1 MVTTM
6 TLIFHKLTKW
16 TTIILILFYATSLWG
31 SIGNVDKLEGNGV
44 IDRNKTDITLE
55 QELPIEQYDTVK
67 TGNGKV
73 GILFIDDTR
82 VDVTQHSKLII
93 DEFVY
98 DPNTKKGKLNLS
110 AKLGTIKYAS
120 GQIAKTSR
128 QDIVITTP
136 TATIG
141 VRGTDFSMT
150 IDELGSSTIILL
162 PSCDVK
168 GNCLVGEISVESAA
182 GQVILNQAFQ
192 ATQVFVPENP
202 PSPPVKLDLEIE
214 MINNMLI
221 VAKPKEIDEEN
232 YQKKIKAVADALDL
246 DFLQFDDLEVDYLE
260 EEENLYVTG
269 LDIDFLQ
276 QNFLADILKQINEE
290 LAEQMRNE
298 FDKQEERKSIEGIT
312 IGKDPETGVII
323 LDESPQWVWIRED
336 ASGSYIEL
344 RLDQEYGY
352 ILNIIQGEFEMY
364 DFELLGQENEITI
377 QQFN

>member
-1 MVTTM
+1 M
-6 TLIFHKLTKW
+6 TLIYPKLTKW
-16 TTIILILFYATSLWG
+16 TILILILFCASPLRA
-31 SIGNVDKLEGNGV
+31 SIGNVDQVEGNGV
-44 IDRNKTDITLE
+44 IDRNKTDITIE
-55 QELPIEQYDTVK
+55 QELSIEQYDTVK

-73 GILFIDDTR
+73 GILFVDDTR

-128 QDIVITTP
+128 QDIKITTP

-150 IDELGSSTIILL
+150 IDELGGSTIILL

-192 ATQVFVPENP
+192 ATQVTVPENP
-202 PSPPVKLDLEIE
+202 PMPPVKLDLELD

-221 VAKPKEIDEEN
+221 VAKPKNLEEEN
-232 YQKKIKAVADALDL
+232 YERKIKEVADALDI

-260 EEENLYVTG
+260 EEEDLYVTG
-269 LDIDFLQ
+269 LDIDFLE

-290 LAEQMRNE
+290 LAKEMRSE
-298 FDKQEERKSIEGIT
+298 FDKQKT
-312 IGKDPETGVII
+312 IGEIKLGKDPVTGVII
-323 LDESPQWVWIRED
+323 LDEDPQWVWIRED
-336 ASGSYIEL
+336 ASGGYIEL
-344 RLDQEYGY
+344 RLDKEYGY

-364 DFELLGQENEITI
+364 NFELGGQDNDINIE
-377 QQFN
+377 QYQ

>member
-1 MVTTM
+1 M

-16 TTIILILFYATSLWG
+16 ITIILILFYATSLWG
-31 SIGNVDKLEGNGV
+31 SIGNVDQVQGNGV
-44 IDRNKTDITLE
+44 IDRDKIDITIE
-55 QELPIEQYDTVK
+55 EELPIEQYDTVK

-73 GILFIDDTR
+73 GILFVDDTR

-128 QDIVITTP
+128 QDIIITTP

-150 IDELGSSTIILL
+150 IDELGGSTIILL
-162 PSCDVK
+162 PSCDVN

-202 PSPPVKLDLEIE
+202 PTPPVKLDLEID
-214 MINNMLI
+214 MISNMLI
-221 VAKPKEIDEEN
+221 IAKPKNLEDED
-232 YQKKIKAVADALDL
+232 YVKKIKAVADALDI
-246 DFLQFDDLEVDYLE
+246 DFLEIDDLDQDYLE
-260 EEENLYVTG
+260 EDENLYVTG

-298 FDKQEERKSIEGIT
+298 FDKQAERKSIEGIT
-312 IGKDPETGVII
+312 LGKDPETGVII
-323 LDESPQWVWIRED
+323 LDEDPQWVWIRED
-336 ASGSYIEL
+336 ASGAYIEL

-352 ILNIIQGEFEMY
+352 ILNITQGEFEMY
-364 DFELLGQENEITI
+364 DFELLGQDNEINILQI
-377 QQFN
+377 Q

>member
-1 MVTTM
+1 M
-6 TLIFHKLTKW
+6 TLIFHKLIKW

-44 IDRNKTDITLE
+44 IDRNKEDITLE
-55 QELPIEQYDTVK
+55 KELPIEQYDTVK

-73 GILFIDDTR
+73 GILFVDDTR

-93 DEFVY
+93 DEFVF

-128 QDIVITTP
+128 QDIIITTP

-162 PSCDVK
+162 PSCDVN

-202 PSPPVKLDLEIE
+202 PTPPVKLNLEID

-221 VAKPKEIDEEN
+221 IAKPKNLEDED
-232 YQKKIKAVADALDL
+232 YVKKIKAVADALDI
-246 DFLQFDDLEVDYLE
+246 DFLEIDDLNQDYLE
-260 EEENLYVTG
+260 EEEDLYVTG

-312 IGKDPETGVII
+312 LGKDPETGVII

-336 ASGSYIEL
+336 ASGGYIEL

-364 DFELLGQENEITI
+364 DFELLGQDNEINI
-377 QQFN
+377 LQVQ

>member
-1 MVTTM
+1 M

-31 SIGNVDKLEGNGV
+31 SIGNVDKLEGKGV
-44 IDRNKTDITLE
+44 IDRDKTDITLE
-55 QELPIEQYDTVK
+55 EELPIEQYDTVK

-82 VDVTQHSKLII
+82 VDDTQHSKLII

-128 QDIVITTP
+128 QDIIITTP

-162 PSCDVK
+162 PSCDVN

-202 PSPPVKLDLEIE
+202 PTQPVTLDLEID

-221 VAKPKEIDEEN
+221 IAKPKNLEDED
-232 YQKKIKAVADALDL
+232 YVKKIKAVADALDI
-246 DFLQFDDLEVDYLE
+246 DFLEIDDLDQDYLE
-260 EEENLYVTG
+260 EEEDLYVTG

-290 LAEQMRNE
+290 LALQMRNE

-312 IGKDPETGVII
+312 LGKDPETGVII

-336 ASGSYIEL
+336 ASGAYIEL

-364 DFELLGQENEITI
+364 DFELLGQENQIDILQI
-377 QQFN
+377 Q

>member
-1 MVTTM
+1 M

-31 SIGNVDKLEGNGV
+31 SIGNVDQVEGNGV
-44 IDRNKTDITLE
+44 IDRDKVDITIE
-55 QELPIEQYDTVK
+55 EELPIEQYDTVK

-73 GILFIDDTR
+73 GILFVDDTR

-93 DEFVY
+93 DEFVF

-128 QDIVITTP
+128 QDIIITTP

-162 PSCDVK
+162 PSCDVN

-202 PSPPVKLDLEIE
+202 PTPPVTLDLEID

-221 VAKPKEIDEEN
+221 IAKPKNLEDED
-232 YQKKIKAVADALDL
+232 YVKKIKAVADALDI
-246 DFLQFDDLEVDYLE
+246 DFLEIDDLNQDYLE
-260 EEENLYVTG
+260 EEEDLYVTG

-312 IGKDPETGVII
+312 LGKDPETGVII

-336 ASGSYIEL
+336 ASGAYIEL

-364 DFELLGQENEITI
+364 DFELLGQDNEINI
-377 QQFN
+377 LQVQ

>member
-1 MVTTM
+1 M

-128 QDIVITTP
+128 QDIIITTP

-162 PSCDVK
+162 PSCDVN

-202 PSPPVKLDLEIE
+202 PTPPVTLNLEID

-221 VAKPKEIDEEN
+221 IAKPKNLEDED
-232 YQKKIKAVADALDL
+232 YVKKIKAVADALDI
-246 DFLQFDDLEVDYLE
+246 DFLEIDDLNQDYLE
-260 EEENLYVTG
+260 EEEDLYVTG

-290 LAEQMRNE
+290 LALQMRNE

-312 IGKDPETGVII
+312 LGKDPETGVII
-323 LDESPQWVWIRED
+323 LDEDPQWVWIRED
-336 ASGSYIEL
+336 ASGGYIEL

-364 DFELLGQENEITI
+364 DFELLGQENQIDILQI
-377 QQFN
+377 Q

>member
-1 MVTTM
+1 M

-16 TTIILILFYATSLWG
+16 ILLVILFYAGPLWA
-31 SIGNVDKLEGNGV
+31 SIGNVDKLEGKGV

-128 QDIVITTP
+128 QDIIITTP

-141 VRGTDFSMT
+141 VRGTDFTMT

-162 PSCDVK
+162 QSCDVN

-202 PSPPVKLDLEIE
+202 PTPPVTLNLEID

-221 VAKPKEIDEEN
+221 IAKPKNLEDED
-232 YQKKIKAVADALDL
+232 YVKKIKAVADALDI
-246 DFLQFDDLEVDYLE
+246 DFLEIDDLDQDYLE
-260 EEENLYVTG
+260 EEEDLYVTG

-312 IGKDPETGVII
+312 LGKDPETGVII

-336 ASGSYIEL
+336 ASGAYIEL

-364 DFELLGQENEITI
+364 DFELLGQENQIDILQI
-377 QQFN
+377 Q

>member
-1 MVTTM
+1 MILTY
-6 TLIFHKLTKW
+6 HKLTKW
-16 TTIILILFYATSLWG
+16 TQIILILFYATSSWG
-31 SIGNVDKLEGNGV
+31 SIGNVDKLEGKGV
-44 IDRNKTDITLE
+44 IDRDKTDITLE
-55 QELPIEQYDTVK
+55 EELPIEQYDTVK

-128 QDIVITTP
+128 QDIIITTP

-162 PSCDVK
+162 PSCDVN

-202 PSPPVKLDLEIE
+202 PTPPVTLNLEID

-221 VAKPKEIDEEN
+221 IAKPKNLEDED
-232 YQKKIKAVADALDL
+232 YVKKIKAVADALDI
-246 DFLQFDDLEVDYLE
+246 DFLEIDDLNQDYLE
-260 EEENLYVTG
+260 EEEDLYVTG

-290 LAEQMRNE
+290 LALQMRNE

-312 IGKDPETGVII
+312 LGKDPETGVII
-323 LDESPQWVWIRED
+323 LDEDPQWVWIRED
-336 ASGSYIEL
+336 ASGGYIEL

-364 DFELLGQENEITI
+364 DFELLGQENQIDILQI
-377 QQFN
+377 Q

>member
-1 MVTTM
+1 M

-16 TTIILILFYATSLWG
+16 ILLVILFYAGPLWA
-31 SIGNVDKLEGNGV
+31 SIGNVDKLEGKGV

-150 IDELGSSTIILL
+150 IDELGGSTIILL
-162 PSCDVK
+162 PSCDVN

-202 PSPPVKLDLEIE
+202 PTPPVTLDLEID
-214 MINNMLI
+214 MISNMLI
-221 VAKPKEIDEEN
+221 VAKPKNLEDED
-232 YQKKIKAVADALDL
+232 YVKKIKAVADALDI
-246 DFLQFDDLEVDYLE
+246 DFLEIDDLNQDYLE
-260 EEENLYVTG
+260 EEEDLYVTG

-298 FDKQEERKSIEGIT
+298 FDKQQERKSIEGIT
-312 IGKDPETGVII
+312 LGKDPETGVII
-323 LDESPQWVWIRED
+323 LDESPEWVWIRED
-336 ASGSYIEL
+336 ASGAYIEL

-364 DFELLGQENEITI
+364 DFELLGQENEINI
-377 QQFN
+377 QQYN

>member
-1 MVTTM
+1 M
-6 TLIFHKLTKW
+6 ISIYHKLTKW
-16 TTIILILFYATSLWG
+16 TIIILILFYATSLWG
-31 SIGNVDKLEGNGV
+31 SIGNVDQLEGKGV
-44 IDRNKTDITLE
+44 VDRKDGDKNITIEQSLDIL
-55 QELPIEQYDTVK
+55 QYDTVK

-150 IDELGSSTIILL
+150 IDELGGSTIILL
-162 PSCDVK
+162 PSCDVN

-202 PSPPVKLDLEIE
+202 PTPPITLDLEID
-214 MINNMLI
+214 MISNMLI
-221 VAKPKEIDEEN
+221 ISKPKNLEDEN
-232 YQKKIKAVADALDL
+232 YVKKIKAVADALDI
-246 DFLQFDDLEVDYLE
+246 DFLEIEDLNVDYLE
-260 EEENLYVTG
+260 EDENLYVTG

-290 LAEQMRNE
+290 LAKEMRNE
-298 FDKQEERKSIEGIT
+298 FDKQRERKSIGDIQL
-312 IGKDPETGVII
+312 GKDPETGVII
-323 LDESPQWVWIRED
+323 LDEDPQWVWIRED
-336 ASGSYIEL
+336 ASGAYIEL

-352 ILNIIQGEFEMY
+352 ILNIVQGEFEMY
-364 DFELLGQENEITI
+364 DFELLGQDNIINILQI
-377 QQFN
+377 Q

>member
-1 MVTTM
+1 M

-16 TTIILILFYATSLWG
+16 ITIILILFYATSLWG

-128 QDIVITTP
+128 QDITITTP

-162 PSCDVK
+162 PSCDVN

-202 PSPPVKLDLEIE
+202 PTPPVKLDLEID
-214 MINNMLI
+214 MISNMLI
-221 VAKPKEIDEEN
+221 IAKPKNLEDED
-232 YQKKIKAVADALDL
+232 YVKKIKAVADALDI
-246 DFLQFDDLEVDYLE
+246 DFLEIDDLDQDYLE

-298 FDKQEERKSIEGIT
+298 FDKQKEKRSIEGIT
-312 IGKDPETGVII
+312 LGKDPETGVII
-323 LDESPQWVWIRED
+323 LDESPQWVFIRED

>member
-1 MVTTM
+1 MIL
-6 TLIFHKLTKW
+6 TLYKTTKW
-16 TTIILILFYATSLWG
+16 TLILLIIFYATSLWG
-31 SIGNVDKLEGNGV
+31 SIGNVDQIEGNGV
-44 IDRNKTDITLE
+44 IDRKDGDKDIFIK
-55 QELPIEQYDTVK
+55 QELEIEQFDTVK

-110 AKLGTIKYAS
+110 AKLGTIRYAS

-141 VRGTDFSMT
+141 VRGTDFTMT
-150 IDELGSSTIILL
+150 IDELGGSTIILL
-162 PSCDVK
+162 PSCDVA

-192 ATQVFVPENP
+192 ATQINVPESP
-202 PSPPVKLDLEIE
+202 PSQPVKLDLEIE

-221 VAKPKEIDEEN
+221 VAKPEALEEEN
-232 YQKKIKAVADALDL
+232 YENKLKEVADALDL
-246 DFLQFDDLEVDYLE
+246 DFLQFDDLEIDYLE
-260 EEENLYVTG
+260 EEEDLYITG

-276 QNFLADILKQINEE
+276 QNFLADILAQINEE
-290 LAEQMRNE
+290 LARQMRNE
-298 FDKQEERKSIEGIT
+298 FDKQQSTDGIFL
-312 IGKDPETGVII
+312 GKNPETGVII
-323 LDESPQWVWIRED
+323 LDEDPQWVWIRED
-336 ASGSYIEL
+336 ASGAYIEL
-344 RLDQEYGY
+344 RLDKEYGY

-364 DFELLGQENEITI
+364 DFELLGQDNQIDI
-377 QQFN
+377 LQVQ

>member
-1 MVTTM
+1 M
-6 TLIFHKLTKW
+6 TLIFHKLIKW
-16 TTIILILFYATSLWG
+16 ILLVIIFCAGPLWA
-31 SIGNVDKLEGNGV
+31 SIGNVDKLEGKGV

-162 PSCDVK
+162 PSCDVN

-202 PSPPVKLDLEIE
+202 PTPPVTLDLEID

-221 VAKPKEIDEEN
+221 IAKPKNLEDED
-232 YQKKIKAVADALDL
+232 YVKKIKAVADALDI
-246 DFLQFDDLEVDYLE
+246 DFLEIDDLNQDYLE
-260 EEENLYVTG
+260 EEEDLYVTG

-290 LAEQMRNE
+290 LALQMRNE

-312 IGKDPETGVII
+312 LGKDPETGVII

-336 ASGSYIEL
+336 ASGAYIEL

-364 DFELLGQENEITI
+364 DFELLGQDNEINI
-377 QQFN
+377 LQVQ

>member
-1 MVTTM
+1 M
-6 TLIFHKLTKW
+6 TLIFHKLIKW
-16 TTIILILFYATSLWG
+16 ILLVILFYAGPLWA
-31 SIGNVDKLEGNGV
+31 SIGNVDKLEGKGV

-162 PSCDVK
+162 PSCDVN

-202 PSPPVKLDLEIE
+202 PTPPVTLDLEID

-221 VAKPKEIDEEN
+221 IAKPKNLEDED
-232 YQKKIKAVADALDL
+232 YVKKIKAVADALDI
-246 DFLQFDDLEVDYLE
+246 DFLEIDDLDQDYLE
-260 EEENLYVTG
+260 EEEDLYVTG

-290 LAEQMRNE
+290 LALQMRNE

-312 IGKDPETGVII
+312 LGKDPETGVII

-336 ASGSYIEL
+336 ASGGYIEL

-364 DFELLGQENEITI
+364 DFELLGQDNEINI
-377 QQFN
+377 LQVQ

>member
-1 MVTTM
+1 M

-16 TTIILILFYATSLWG
+16 ILLVILFYAGPLWA
-31 SIGNVDKLEGNGV
+31 SIGNVDKLEGKGV

-150 IDELGSSTIILL
+150 IDELGGSTIILL
-162 PSCDVK
+162 PSCDVN

-202 PSPPVKLDLEIE
+202 PTPPVTLDLEID

-221 VAKPKEIDEEN
+221 IAKPKNLEDED
-232 YQKKIKAVADALDL
+232 YVKKIKAVADALDI
-246 DFLQFDDLEVDYLE
+246 DFLEIDDLDQDYLE
-260 EEENLYVTG
+260 EEEDLYVTG

-290 LAEQMRNE
+290 LALQMRNE

-312 IGKDPETGVII
+312 LGKDPETGVII

-336 ASGSYIEL
+336 ASGAYIEL

-364 DFELLGQENEITI
+364 DFELLGQDNEINI
-377 QQFN
+377 LQVQ

>member
-1 MVTTM
+1 MI
-6 TLIFHKLTKW
+6 LIFHKLTKW
-16 TTIILILFYATSLWG
+16 ILLVILFYAGPLWA
-31 SIGNVDKLEGNGV
+31 SIGNVDKLEGKGV

-162 PSCDVK
+162 PSCDVN

-202 PSPPVKLDLEIE
+202 PTPPVTLDLEID

-221 VAKPKEIDEEN
+221 IAKPKNLEDED
-232 YQKKIKAVADALDL
+232 YVKKIKAVADALDI
-246 DFLQFDDLEVDYLE
+246 DFLEIDDLDQDYLE
-260 EEENLYVTG
+260 EEEDLYVTG

-290 LAEQMRNE
+290 LALQMRNE
-298 FDKQEERKSIEGIT
+298 FDNQEERKSIEGIT
-312 IGKDPETGVII
+312 LGKDPETGVII

-336 ASGSYIEL
+336 ASGAYIEL

-364 DFELLGQENEITI
+364 DFELLGQVNEINI
-377 QQFN
+377 LQVQ

>member
-1 MVTTM
+1 MISTYR
-6 TLIFHKLTKW
+6 KLTKW
-16 TTIILILFYATSLWG
+16 TIIILILFYATSLWG
-31 SIGNVDKLEGNGV
+31 SIGNVDQVEGNGV
-44 IDRNKTDITLE
+44 IDRKDGDQDIFIE
-55 QELPIEQYDTVK
+55 QELEIEQFDTVK

-73 GILFIDDTR
+73 GILFVDDTR

-141 VRGTDFSMT
+141 VRGTDFTMT
-150 IDELGSSTIILL
+150 IDELGGSTIILL
-162 PSCDVK
+162 PSCDVN

-202 PSPPVKLDLEIE
+202 PTPPVKLDLEID

-221 VAKPKEIDEEN
+221 VAKPKNLEDED
-232 YQKKIKAVADALDL
+232 YVKKIKAVADALDI
-246 DFLQFDDLEVDYLE
+246 DFLEFDDLEVDYLE
-260 EEENLYVTG
+260 EDENLYVTG

-290 LAEQMRNE
+290 LAKEMRNE
-298 FDKQEERKSIEGIT
+298 FDKQAERKSIEGIT
-312 IGKDPETGVII
+312 LGKDPVTGVII

-336 ASGSYIEL
+336 ASGAYIEL

-352 ILNIIQGEFEMY
+352 ILNITQGEFEMY
-364 DFELLGQENEITI
+364 DFELLGQDNQINILQI
-377 QQFN
+377 Q

>member
-1 MVTTM
+1 M
-6 TLIFHKLTKW
+6 ISIYHKLTKW
-16 TTIILILFYATSLWG
+16 IIIILILFYATSSWG
-31 SIGNVDKLEGNGV
+31 SIGNVDQLEGKGV
-44 IDRNKTDITLE
+44 VDRKDGDKNITIEQSLDIL
-55 QELPIEQYDTVK
+55 QYDTVK

-73 GILFIDDTR
+73 GILFVDDTR

-150 IDELGSSTIILL
+150 IDELGGSTIILL
-162 PSCDVK
+162 PSCDVN

-202 PSPPVKLDLEIE
+202 PTPPVKLDLEID
-214 MINNMLI
+214 MISNMLI
-221 VAKPKEIDEEN
+221 IAKPKNLEDED
-232 YQKKIKAVADALDL
+232 YVKKIKAVADALDI
-246 DFLQFDDLEVDYLE
+246 DFLEIDDLDQDYLE
-260 EEENLYVTG
+260 EEEDLYVTG

-298 FDKQEERKSIEGIT
+298 FDKQEEKRSIEGIT
-312 IGKDPETGVII
+312 LGKDPETGVII

-377 QQFN
+377 QQIN

>member
-1 MVTTM
+1 M
-6 TLIFHKLTKW
+6 TLIFHKLIKW

-44 IDRNKTDITLE
+44 IDRNKEDITLE
-55 QELPIEQYDTVK
+55 KELPIEQYDTVK

-93 DEFVY
+93 DEFVF

-128 QDIVITTP
+128 QDIIITTP

-162 PSCDVK
+162 PSCDVN

-202 PSPPVKLDLEIE
+202 PTPPVKLNLEID

-221 VAKPKEIDEEN
+221 IAKPKNLEDED
-232 YQKKIKAVADALDL
+232 YVKKIKAVADALDI
-246 DFLQFDDLEVDYLE
+246 DFLEIDDLNQDYLE
-260 EEENLYVTG
+260 EEEDLYVTG

-312 IGKDPETGVII
+312 LGKDPETGVII

-336 ASGSYIEL
+336 ASGAYIEL

-364 DFELLGQENEITI
+364 DFELLGQENQIDILQI
-377 QQFN
+377 Q

>member
-1 MVTTM
+1 M
-6 TLIFHKLTKW
+6 TLILAKLTKW
-16 TTIILILFYATSLWG
+16 ILLTILLIATPSWG
-31 SIGNVDKLEGNGV
+31 SIGNVDQVEGNGV
-44 IDRNKTDITLE
+44 IDRNKIDITIE
-55 QELPIEQYDTVK
+55 QELEVEQYDTVK

-73 GILFIDDTR
+73 GILFVDETR

-110 AKLGTIKYAS
+110 AKLGTIRYAS

-128 QDIVITTP
+128 QDIKITTP

-150 IDELGSSTIILL
+150 IDELGGSTIILL

-168 GNCLVGEISVESAA
+168 GNCLVGEISVESDA

-192 ATQVFVPENP
+192 ATQVNVPENP
-202 PSPPVKLDLEIE
+202 PAPPVLLDLELD

-221 VAKPKEIDEEN
+221 VAKPKDLDDEN
-232 YQKKIKAVADALDL
+232 YVKKIKAVADALDI
-246 DFLQFDDLEVDYLE
+246 DFLEFDDLEVDYLE
-260 EEENLYVTG
+260 EEEDLYVTG

-276 QNFLADILKQINEE
+276 QNFLADILAQINAE
-290 LAEQMRNE
+290 LAKEMSDE
-298 FDKQEERKSIEGIT
+298 FEKRKRVGEIRL
-312 IGKDPETGVII
+312 GKDPDTGVII
-323 LDESPQWVWIRED
+323 LDEDPYWVWIRED
-336 ASGSYIEL
+336 ASGGYIEL
-344 RLDQEYGY
+344 KLDKEYGY

-364 DFELLGQENEITI
+364 NFELGGQDNEITI
-377 QQFN
+377 EQIQ

>member
-1 MVTTM
+1 M

-16 TTIILILFYATSLWG
+16 ILLVILFYAGPLWA
-31 SIGNVDKLEGNGV
+31 SIGNVDKLEGKGV

-128 QDIVITTP
+128 QDIIITTP

-150 IDELGSSTIILL
+150 IDELGGSTIILL
-162 PSCDVK
+162 PSCDVN

-202 PSPPVKLDLEIE
+202 PTPPVTLDLEID
-214 MINNMLI
+214 MISNMLI
-221 VAKPKEIDEEN
+221 VAKPKNLEDED
-232 YQKKIKAVADALDL
+232 YVKKIKAVADALDI
-246 DFLQFDDLEVDYLE
+246 DFLEIDDLNQDYLE

-298 FDKQEERKSIEGIT
+298 FDKQQERKSIEGIT
-312 IGKDPETGVII
+312 LGKDPETGVII
-323 LDESPQWVWIRED
+323 LDESPEWVWIRED
-336 ASGSYIEL
+336 ASGAYIEL

-364 DFELLGQENEITI
+364 DFELLGQDNEINI
-377 QQFN
+377 LQVQ

>member
-1 MVTTM
+1 VITM

-16 TTIILILFYATSLWG
+16 TIIILILFYATSLWG
-31 SIGNVDKLEGNGV
+31 SIGNVDQVEGKGV
-44 IDRNKTDITLE
+44 IDRNKTDITIE
-55 QELPIEQYDTVK
+55 QELEIEQYDTVK

-73 GILFIDDTR
+73 GILFVDDTR

-110 AKLGTIKYAS
+110 AKLGTIRYAS

-150 IDELGSSTIILL
+150 IDELGGSTIILL
-162 PSCDVK
+162 PSCDTQ

-192 ATQVFVPENP
+192 ATQVYVPENP
-202 PSPPVKLDLEIE
+202 PTPPVKLDLEID

-221 VAKPKEIDEEN
+221 ISKPKEIDDEN
-232 YQKKIKAVADALDL
+232 YVKKIKAVADALDI
-246 DFLQFDDLEVDYLE
+246 DFLQIEDLDKDYLE
-260 EEENLYVTG
+260 ENEDLYVTG

-290 LAEQMRNE
+290 LAKEMRNE
-298 FDKQEERKSIEGIT
+298 FDKQAERKSIGDIKL
-312 IGKDPETGVII
+312 GKDPETGVII
-323 LDESPQWVWIRED
+323 LDEDPQWVWIRED
-336 ASGSYIEL
+336 ASGGYIEL
-344 RLDQEYGY
+344 RLDKEYGY
-352 ILNIIQGEFEMY
+352 IINIIQGEFEMY
-364 DFELLGQENEITI
+364 DFELGGQDNDINIEQI
-377 QQFN
+377 Q

>member
-1 MVTTM
+1 M
-6 TLIFHKLTKW
+6 TLIYRKTIRLL
-16 TTIILILFYATSLWG
+16 IILILFCAGPLWA
-31 SIGNVDKLEGNGV
+31 SIGNVDKLEGKGV
-44 IDRNKTDITLE
+44 LDRNEEDITLE
-55 QELPIEQYDTVK
+55 KELSIEQYDTVK

-93 DEFVY
+93 DEFVF

-128 QDIVITTP
+128 QDIIITTP

-162 PSCDVK
+162 PSCDVN

-202 PSPPVKLDLEIE
+202 PTPPVKLDLEID
-214 MINNMLI
+214 MISNMLI
-221 VAKPKEIDEEN
+221 ISKPKNLEDEN
-232 YQKKIKAVADALDL
+232 YVKKIKAVADALDI
-246 DFLQFDDLEVDYLE
+246 DFLEIEDLNVDYLE
-260 EEENLYVTG
+260 EDENLYVTG

-290 LAEQMRNE
+290 LAKEMRNE
-298 FDKQEERKSIEGIT
+298 FDKQKERKT
-312 IGKDPETGVII
+312 IGEIKLGKDPETGVII
-323 LDESPQWVWIRED
+323 LDEDPQWVWIRED
-336 ASGSYIEL
+336 ASGAYIEL

-352 ILNIIQGEFEMY
+352 ILNIVQGEFEMY
-364 DFELLGQENEITI
+364 DFELLGQDNYINIEQI
-377 QQFN
+377 Q

>member
-1 MVTTM
+1 M
-6 TLIFHKLTKW
+6 TLIFHKLIKW
-16 TTIILILFYATSLWG
+16 ILLVILFYAGPLWA
-31 SIGNVDKLEGNGV
+31 SIGNVDKLEGKGV

-128 QDIVITTP
+128 QDIIITTP

-150 IDELGSSTIILL
+150 IDELGGSTIILL
-162 PSCDVK
+162 PSCDVN

-202 PSPPVKLDLEIE
+202 PTPPVTLNLEID

-221 VAKPKEIDEEN
+221 IAKPKNLEDED
-232 YQKKIKAVADALDL
+232 YVKKIKAVADALDI
-246 DFLQFDDLEVDYLE
+246 DFLEIDDLDQDYLE
-260 EEENLYVTG
+260 EEEDLYVTG

-290 LAEQMRNE
+290 LALQMRNE

-312 IGKDPETGVII
+312 LGKDPETGVII

-336 ASGSYIEL
+336 ASGAYIEL

-364 DFELLGQENEITI
+364 DFELLGQDNEINI
-377 QQFN
+377 LQVQ

>member
-1 MVTTM
+1 M

-16 TTIILILFYATSLWG
+16 ILLVILFYAGPLWA
-31 SIGNVDKLEGNGV
+31 SIGNVDKLEGKGV

-162 PSCDVK
+162 PSCDIN

-202 PSPPVKLDLEIE
+202 PTPPVTLDLEID

-221 VAKPKEIDEEN
+221 IAKPKNLEDED
-232 YQKKIKAVADALDL
+232 YVKKIKAVADALDI
-246 DFLQFDDLEVDYLE
+246 DFLEIDDLDQDYLE
-260 EEENLYVTG
+260 EEEDLYVTG

-290 LAEQMRNE
+290 LALQMRNE

-312 IGKDPETGVII
+312 LGKDPETGVII

-336 ASGSYIEL
+336 ASGAYIEL

-364 DFELLGQENEITI
+364 DFELLGQDNEINI
-377 QQFN
+377 LQVQ

>member
-1 MVTTM
+1 M
-6 TLIFHKLTKW
+6 ISIYHKLTKW
-16 TTIILILFYATSLWG
+16 IIIILILFCATSSWG
-31 SIGNVDKLEGNGV
+31 SIGNVDQLEGKGV
-44 IDRNKTDITLE
+44 VDRKDGDKNITIEQSLDIL
-55 QELPIEQYDTVK
+55 QYDTVK

-73 GILFIDDTR
+73 GILFVDDTR

-128 QDIVITTP
+128 QDIKITTP

-150 IDELGSSTIILL
+150 IDELGGSTIILL
-162 PSCDVK
+162 PSCDVN

-192 ATQVFVPENP
+192 ATQVVVPEKP
-202 PSPPVKLDLEIE
+202 PTPPITLDLEID

-221 VAKPKEIDEEN
+221 ISKPKEIEDEN
-232 YQKKIKAVADALDL
+232 YVKKIKAVADALDI
-246 DFLQFDDLEVDYLE
+246 DFLQIDDLDRDYLE
-260 EEENLYVTG
+260 EEENLYITG

-290 LAEQMRNE
+290 LALQMRNE
-298 FDKQEERKSIEGIT
+298 FDKQEEKRSIEGIT
-312 IGKDPETGVII
+312 LGKDPITGVII
-323 LDESPQWVWIRED
+323 LDEEPQWVFIRED
-336 ASGSYIEL
+336 AGGAYIEL

-352 ILNIIQGEFEMY
+352 ILNIIQNEFEMY